1 MKPMWTHSL
10 MVLCFLVGTLAL
22 AGCSGDP
29 GAGDGT
35 IRWRAQSGISPSSW
49 QYTDQFARFAELVK
63 ERSGGRLEIQIF
75 PPGTIVDAY
84 EQFSAVAKKAID
96 MGMGVGGYNV
106 KQVPEAYIEQGLFGT
121 FSSLDDFVDF
131 YIYYRDGA
139 VYEILDAAYRDKGT
153 HLLKSL
159 GPSPLVLILKDP
171 ITRLQQIRGLKIRG
185 SGAAPDLITNLGAV
199 PVTLAPAEVYIALQT
214 GTIDGVI
221 MPSYTI
227 GTINL
232 WDVAKGILGPPF
244 GQVAGDMYVNLD
256 SYNALP
262 EDLKKVVDE
271 AAEEAMHH
279 YVEAITQKM
288 DEIMDLAQREHGVT
302 VVNLSDAE
310 YAGILQAA
318 APLLDTAASRSPR
331 SEEII
336 VLMRE
341 YLAEKG
347 SPISSFLTP

>member
-1 MKPMWTHSL
+1 MKPMLTRSL
-10 MVLCFLVGTLAL
+10 MVLFLLAGAWAL
-22 AGCSGDP
+22 AGCSGDA
-29 GAGDGT
+29 GGGDGV
-35 IRWRAQSGISPSSW
+35 IRWRAQSGLSPTSW
-49 QYTDQFARFAELVK
+49 QHTDQFAKFAELVE
-63 ERSGGRLEIQIF
+63 ERSGGRLKIQIF

-84 EQFSAVAKKAID
+84 EQFGAVAKKAID
-96 MGMGVGGYNV
+96 MGMGVGGYNL

-131 YIYYRDGA
+131 YVYYREGA
-139 VYEILDAAYRDKGT
+139 VYQILDAAYREEGV

-159 GPSPLVLILKDP
+159 GPSPLVLISKEP
-171 ITRLQQIRGLKIRG
+171 INRLEDVRGLKIRG

-256 SYNALP
+256 AYNALP
-262 EDLKKVVDE
+262 DDLKQVVEE

-279 YVEAITQKM
+279 YVEAIIRKM
-288 DEIMDLAQREHGVT
+288 DVILDLAERERGVT
-302 VVNLSDAE
+302 VVNLPDEE
-310 YAGILQAA
+310 YVGILQAA

-331 SEEII
+331 SQEII
-336 VLMRE
+336 ALMRE
-341 YLAEKG
+341 YLTEKG
-347 SPISSFLTP
+347 SPISSF

>member
-1 MKPMWTHSL
+1 MKLISTSRFFLHLFFL
-10 MVLCFLVGTLAL
+10 MGTLTL

-29 GAGDGT
+29 GGGDGI
-35 IRWRAQSGISPSSW
+35 IRWRAQSGISTSSW
-49 QYTDQFARFAELVK
+49 QYTDQFAKFAELVK

-84 EQFSAVAKKAID
+84 EQFSAVEKKAIE
-96 MGMGVGGYNV
+96 MGMGVGGYNL

-131 YIYYRDGA
+131 YIYYRNGA
-139 VYEILDAAYRDKGT
+139 VYQILDAAYREKGT
-153 HLLKSL
+153 HLLRSL
-159 GPSPLVLILKDP
+159 GPSPLALISKKP
-171 ITRLQQIRGLKIRG
+171 ITQLQQVQGLKIRG

-232 WDVAKGILGPPF
+232 WDVAKGVLGPPF

-256 SYNALP
+256 AYNALP
-262 EDLKKVVDE
+262 EDLKQVVDE

-279 YVEAITQKM
+279 YVKAITRKM
-288 DEIMDLAQREHGVT
+288 DEIQDLAQREHGVT
-302 VVNLSDAE
+302 VVNLPDEE
-310 YAGILQAA
+310 YLGILRAA
-318 APLLDTAASRSPR
+318 APLLDKAASRSPK
-331 SEEII
+331 SKEII
-336 VLMRE
+336 ALMRE
-341 YLAEKG
+341 YLIEKG
-347 SPISSFLTP
+347 NPIGSF